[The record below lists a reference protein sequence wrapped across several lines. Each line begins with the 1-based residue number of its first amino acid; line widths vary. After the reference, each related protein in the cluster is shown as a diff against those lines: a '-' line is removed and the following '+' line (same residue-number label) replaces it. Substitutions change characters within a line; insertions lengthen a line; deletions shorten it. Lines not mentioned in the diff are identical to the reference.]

1 MRLTGHDALAGT
13 IRPTIAGYR
22 PPAGP
27 ARPSPKSPDEQ
38 ALLHELWQI
47 SHFGWIPEAAIR
59 RSLTIAGQEIA
70 AAALAEHLQQLL
82 ERGRAEQRHSDA
94 GTGEHEWRLTDSGR
108 NAVELVNS

>member
-27 ARPSPKSPDEQ
+27 ARPSPKPPDEQ

-59 RSLTIAGQEIA
+59 RSLTIDATEWSSAPAFYPA
-70 AAALAEHLQQLL
+70 AWLGCCRWL
-82 ERGRAEQRHSDA
+82 G
-94 GTGEHEWRLTDSGR
+94 GTRSR
-108 NAVELVNS
+108 IV